1 MRRAIDIFY
10 RCVVGGITILLALSI
25 YGMSQQWHIRMMFAI
40 ISQQLTL
47 AQSNPSDDE
56 AKKTKTR
63 DDLREVDIRILE
75 IAQRKPFISFM
86 SADEA
91 AAVKKA
97 KADLGLSQ

>member
-1 MRRAIDIFY
+1 M
-10 RCVVGGITILLALSI
+10 LAAD
-25 YGMSQQWHIRMMFAI
+25 R
-40 ISQQLTL
+40 
-47 AQSNPSDDE
+47 
-56 AKKTKTR
+56 
-63 DDLREVDIRILE
+63 RILA

>member
-1 MRRAIDIFY
+1 MRRAVNIFY
-10 RCVVGGITILLALSI
+10 QCVIGFVTLALALNLYQLSE
-25 YGMSQQWHIRMMFAI
+25 GWHIRMLFAEM
-40 ISQQLTL
+40 SQPLL
-47 AQSNPSDDE
+47 VANPDE
-56 AKKTKTR
+56 KEQQKEKEDMLEADR
-63 DDLREVDIRILE
+63 RILA

>member
-1 MRRAIDIFY
+1 MRRIVNLFY
-10 RCVVGGITILLALSI
+10 QCVIGLETILLALAI
-25 YGMSQQWHIRMMFAI
+25 YGMDQQWHVRMMFAM

-56 AKKTKTR
+56 AQKMKTR
-63 DDLREVDIRILE
+63 NDLHEGDMRILT

-97 KADLGLSQ
+97 KADLGISQ